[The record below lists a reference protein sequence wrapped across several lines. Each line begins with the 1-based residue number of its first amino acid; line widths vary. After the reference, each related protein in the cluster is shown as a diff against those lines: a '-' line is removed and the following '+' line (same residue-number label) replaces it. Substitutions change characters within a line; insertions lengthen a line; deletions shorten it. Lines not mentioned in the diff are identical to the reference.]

1 MSLEDLGIIGYDH
14 VSRTLLI
21 DGDIIIFRLCCV
33 FNEDDDMS
41 RRMITRTAHKQI
53 TELMRA
59 ADCDKYIL
67 FLTTKTNF
75 RDDLVDD
82 YKANRTDLERP
93 VNLSWAKRWALEE
106 LNSSYQKKL
115 EADDLIGIHSG
126 ENTVIWSLDKDLR
139 QIPGEHLDDATQRVV
154 VVTETGKLEDRGK
167 KIYFDGLAGFYF
179 QLLTGDN
186 TDHIVGCGQRKEAEY
201 KSGAKKGEKYIKRFG
216 VGPKAAVKLIL
227 EAAMTNPE
235 NPGEVML
242 EAVKKEYVKIHGD
255 AWQQNMETQA
265 QLLFMIRQQDG
276 DRIRMWTYDDRDL
289 WFSLKEG
296 VFLDG

>member
-1 MSLEDLGIIGYDH
+1 MSLEDLGIIGYEH

-82 YKANRTDLERP
+82 YKANRQDLERP
-93 VNLSWAKRWALEE
+93 VNLAWAKRWALDD
-106 LNSSYQKKL
+106 LNTSYHKKL

-126 ENTVIWSLDKDLR
+126 ENTVVWSLDKDLR
-139 QIPGEHLDDATQRVV
+139 QIPGEHLDDATQKLIT
-154 VVTETGKLEDRGK
+154 VTELGKLEDRGK
-167 KIYFDGLAGFYF
+167 KIYFDGLAGFYY
-179 QLLTGDN
+179 QLLIGDS
-186 TDHIVGCGQRKEAEY
+186 TDHIVGCGKREETVY
-201 KSGAKKGEKYIKRFG
+201 KSGAKKGETYVKRKG
-216 VGPKAAVKLIL
+216 IGPKAAVQIL
-227 EAAMTNPE
+227 LNAAILGDPE
-235 NPGEVML
+235 VNML
-242 EAVKKEYVKIHGD
+242 DAVKQCYEEVHGND
-255 AWQQNMETQA
+255 WQKHMETQA
-265 QLLFMIRQQDG
+265 QLLFMIRKQNG
-276 DRIRMWTYDDRDL
+276 DKIRMWTYDDRDL